1 MSAKQQ
7 KLEQFSKKV
16 MSFLKAKKTISFLK
30 WYLLSSLLIGSIMFG
45 IFYGFITSLVKAE
58 PVRSNDD
65 ILKAVE
71 DNKITGYVYYN
82 NHSEVGKLGSGEE
95 RLLTVLSE
103 IPQPLIDATISIEDK
118 NFYAHHGMDVNGT
131 VRAISQQISNKN
143 TQTGGSTITQQL
155 SRRVFLSMDQTYERK
170 AAEILLAMRME
181 RVLSKDQI
189 LLAYLTKIY
198 YGKGSSGQNLY
209 GIKSAAKGLF
219 NVDDL
224 HKLDIAQVAYLAGL
238 PQQPIAYSAFDGK
251 GKLNVKG
258 LADAIK
264 REKLVLQRML
274 EEKKISQEQYQ
285 KALNFDIK
293 ASLAPAVKKKT
304 QSNPFLM
311 MEAERRATELLL
323 NEDHPNLK
331 KSDANY
337 QKWWDEARVQLL
349 NKGYRVYT
357 TIDPVIY
364 NNMKGIAANKSFY
377 VDNDPVKGVE
387 QIGAIMINNKTGAIL
402 GMIEGRDF
410 QVEQMNHATQMV
422 RQPGSAM
429 KPIAAFL
436 PALEAGIIQ
445 PASIIDDVPM
455 VLENGAGV
463 HLPENWDGKFHGL
476 ITAREALKWSYNIP
490 ALKLFNDKVGIPEA
504 WKFAKKLGITTIAAQ
519 DDQAKTGVI
528 GGLTYGVSVEELT
541 NAYTSIG
548 NQGTYNDSYLI
559 AKIENAMGEVIYEHR
574 ANPKTVF
581 SKQTAYLMTDMMKS
595 VVSSGTAADLKTEFN
610 HYNQVPFVGKT
621 GSTQND
627 ADAWFIGYTP
637 DVTVGVWAGYDQPI
651 HKLSKSG
658 TSRAKKIWAHVMDA
672 SYEKKPK
679 LFPTKEFIMPEGIVT
694 QTVSRYSGKLPTP
707 EILGRGDVNTDY
719 FNVKYVPKEID
730 NTVGMTKYIS
740 YNGKSYV
747 AQAETPM
754 DMVSEKFMV
763 RREQPISEIMRQIQA
778 ALKRVP
784 GEDRRSL
791 SHYIPVD
798 AALDGPAEVDPR
810 KDDGNP
816 PSVPV
821 GLNSHSAN
829 GSTVVSFQL
838 NAEPDVVGYRLYG
851 SNNGDAYTFIQG
863 RPVNSQAEAQFI
875 TNGAQGDYYMYVI
888 TAVDVAGKESQMSN
902 IQFSDRKSIDQW
914 FSEFFNKRQR

>member
-1 MSAKQQ
+1 MSTIRQ
-7 KLEQFSKKV
+7 KL
-16 MSFLKAKKTISFLK
+16 K
-30 WYLLSSLLIGSIMFG
+30 WILLSSLLLGCIGFG

-58 PVRSNDD
+58 PIRSNAE
-65 ILKAVE
+65 IQKAVE
-71 DNKITGYVYYN
+71 DNKITGYVYFN
-82 NHSEVGKLGSGEE
+82 NKTEVGRLGSGEE
-95 RLLTVLSE
+95 RMLTVLSE
-103 IPQPLIDATISIEDK
+103 IPQQMIDATISIEDK
-118 NFYAHHGMDVNGT
+118 SFYTHHGMDVKGT
-131 VRAISQQISNKN
+131 VRAITQQITNEN

-198 YGKGSSGQNLY
+198 FGKGSDGQNLY
-209 GIKSAAKGLF
+209 GIKSAAKGIF
-219 NVDDL
+219 NADDL

-238 PQQPIAYSAFDGK
+238 PQQPIAYSAFDSK
-251 GKLNVKG
+251 GKLNAAG
-258 LADAIK
+258 LAEATK
-264 REKLVLQRML
+264 RQKLVLQRML
-274 EEKKISQEQYQ
+274 EEKKISQEEYTN
-285 KALNFDIK
+285 AIDYDIK
-293 ASLAPAVKKKT
+293 ASLAPIHKKTT

-311 MEAERRATELLL
+311 MEVERSATELLL
-323 NEDHPNLK
+323 KADQPNIE
-331 KSDANY
+331 KSNTDY
-337 QKWWDEARVQLL
+337 QKRWDEAREQLL

-364 NNMKGIAANKSFY
+364 NGMKGIAANKKYY

-387 QIGAIMINNKTGAIL
+387 QIGSIMINNKTGAIL

-455 VLENGAGV
+455 VLENGSGV

-504 WKFAKKLGITTIAAQ
+504 WNFVKKLGITTITAQ

-541 NAYTSIG
+541 NAYSSIG

-559 AKIENAMGEVIYEHR
+559 AKIENAMGEVIYEHHVE
-574 ANPKTVF
+574 AKTVF
-581 SKQTAYLMTDMMKS
+581 SKQTAFLMTDMMKS
-595 VVSSGTAADLKTEFN
+595 VVSGGTAADLKDSFK
-610 HYNQVPFVGKT
+610 HYNEVPIVGKT

-637 DVTVGVWAGYDQPI
+637 DITVGVWAGYDQPI
-651 HKLSKSG
+651 NKLSKSG
-658 TSRAKKIWAHVMDA
+658 TARAKKIWAHIMDL
-672 SYEKKPK
+672 SYEKKPN
-679 LFPTKEFIMPEGIVT
+679 LFPTKEFVMPEDIVT

-707 EILGRGDVNTDY
+707 EIQSRGDVVTDL
-719 FNVKYVPKEID
+719 FNLRYIPTETDHNAGLTKYV
-730 NTVGMTKYIS
+730 S
-740 YNGKSYV
+740 FNGKSYL
-747 AQAETPM
+747 AQPETPT

-763 RREQPISEIMRQIQA
+763 RREKPISEIMNEIQA
-778 ALKRVP
+778 NLKRVP
-784 GEDRRSL
+784 EEERKSL
-791 SHYIPVD
+791 SHYVPIDADLDEPV
-798 AALDGPAEVDPR
+798 EIDPR
-810 KDDGNP
+810 KDDGNAP
-816 PSVPV
+816 NPPV
-821 GLNSHSAN
+821 GLSADSAN
-829 GSTVVSFQL
+829 GNTVVTFSL
-838 NAEPDVVGYRLYG
+838 NNEQDVVGYRLYG
-851 SNNGDAYTFIQG
+851 SNDGNSFAFIQG
-863 RPVNSQAEAQFI
+863 KPVTSQADAQF
-875 TNGAQGDYYMYVI
+875 TVSAAQDDFYMYAI
-888 TAVDVAGKESQMSN
+888 TAVDVAGHESGKSN
-902 IQFSDRKSIDQW
+902 IQFNDKKSIDQW
-914 FSEFFNKRQR
+914 FSKFFKKRHR

>member
-1 MSAKQQ
+1 MSTIQQ
-7 KLEQFSKKV
+7 KLSQLRKRTILFIKD
-16 MSFLKAKKTISFLK
+16 AKTIKFLK
-30 WYLLSSLLIGSIMFG
+30 WTLLSSLLLGCIGFG

-58 PVRSNDD
+58 PVRSSTD

-82 NHSEVGKLGSGEE
+82 NKSEVGRLGSGEE
-95 RLLTVLSE
+95 RMLTVLSE
-103 IPQPLIDATISIEDK
+103 IPQKVIDATISIEDK
-118 NFYAHHGMDVNGT
+118 NFYFHHGMDVKGT
-131 VRAISQQISNKN
+131 VRAITQQISNEN

-155 SRRVFLSMDQTYERK
+155 SRRVFLTMDQTYERK

-198 YGKGSSGQNLY
+198 FGKGSNGQNLY

-224 HKLDIAQVAYLAGL
+224 HKLDMAQVAYLAGL
-238 PQQPIAYSAFDGK
+238 PQQPIAYSAFDSK
-251 GKLNVKG
+251 GKLRAGG
-258 LADAIK
+258 LAEATK
-264 REKLVLQRML
+264 RQKLVLQKML
-274 EEKKISQEQYQ
+274 EEKKISPDQY
-285 KALNFDIK
+285 KHALNYDLK
-293 ASLAPAVKKKT
+293 ASLAPAVKKT
-304 QSNPFLM
+304 SQSNPFLM

-323 NEDHPNLK
+323 NMDHPK
-331 KSDANY
+331 IEKSNANY
-337 QKWWDEARVQLL
+337 QKWWDEARDQLL

-364 NNMKGIAANKSFY
+364 SGMKSIAANKKYY
-377 VDNDPVKGVE
+377 VENDPVKGVE

-504 WKFAKKLGITTIAAQ
+504 WNFAKKLGITTITAQ

-541 NAYTSIG
+541 NAYSSIG

-559 AKIENAMGEVIYEHR
+559 SKIENAMGEVIYEHPT
-574 ANPKTVF
+574 APKTVF
-581 SKQTAYLMTDMMKS
+581 SKQTAFLMTDMMKS
-595 VVSSGTAADLKTEFN
+595 VVSAGTAADLKNEFN
-610 HYNQVPFVGKT
+610 HYNEVPFVGKT

-637 DVTVGVWAGYDQPI
+637 DITVGVWAGYDQPI
-651 HKLSKSG
+651 YKLSKSG
-658 TSRAKKIWAHVMDA
+658 TSRAKKIWAHIMDI
-672 SYEKKPK
+672 SYEKKQQ
-679 LFPTKEFIMPEGIVT
+679 LFPSKEFIMPEDIVT

-707 EILGRGDVNTDY
+707 EIQSRGDVNTDL
-719 FNVKYVPKEID
+719 FNLKYVPTEID
-730 NTVGMTKYIS
+730 HTVGMTKYVS
-740 YNGKSYV
+740 FNGKSYV
-747 AQAETPM
+747 AQPETPM

-763 RREQPISEIMRQIQA
+763 RREKPISEIMREIQA
-778 ALKRVP
+778 SLNRVP
-784 GEDRRSL
+784 GEDRKSL
-791 SHYIPVD
+791 SHYVPLD
-798 AALDGPAEVDPR
+798 AELDGPAEVDPR

-816 PSVPV
+816 PNPPV
-821 GLNSHSAN
+821 GLSSHSAEGN
-829 GSTVVSFQL
+829 TFVNFQL
-838 NAEPDVVGYRLYG
+838 NSEPDVVGYRLYG
-851 SNNGDAYTFIQG
+851 SNNGDQFTLIQG
-863 RPVNSQAEAQFI
+863 RPVNSQAEAQFRI
-875 TNGAQGDYYMYVI
+875 NGAQGEYYMYVI
-888 TAVDVAGKESQMSN
+888 TAVDVAGKESKMSN
-902 IQFSDRKSIDQW
+902 IQFSDKKSIDQW